1 VGGLKMS
8 KRVRRLILYVVYI
21 LTVVAVFAPIAW
33 MISQSLKDPSEQFV
47 TPPTILVFK
56 PTLENYIKAIQSVVL
71 RCFINSF
78 IVCSL
83 TTIIAVGVSILS
95 AYTFSREK
103 FRGRRSLLQFIV
115 VTQLL
120 PLISIIIPLYR
131 IMHALHLLDTYVALI
146 ISFLTFTVPTAIWL
160 LYSFIKTLP
169 LDLEEAAQIDGCSK
183 VGAFFR
189 VTLPLLRPGITATAA
204 YVFIVT
210 WQEFLFSLTFIS
222 SPELKPLSVG
232 ILRFIG
238 QLGLVDWGA
247 LMASSVLT
255 TLPVFVMFLALQR
268 QIISGLTSGALKQ

>member
-1 VGGLKMS
+1 MKTS
-8 KRVRRLILYVVYI
+8 KKVRSLVLYTIYI
-21 LTVVAVFAPIAW
+21 LTVIAISAPIMW
-33 MISQSLKDPSEQFV
+33 MISQSLKNPSEQFA
-47 TPPTILVFK
+47 TPPTLLVLR
-56 PTLENYIKAIQSVVL
+56 PTLENYIKAVQSVVL

-78 IVCSL
+78 IVCSS
-83 TTIIAVGVSILS
+83 TTIIAVIVSIL
-95 AYTFSREK
+95 AVYTFSRER
-103 FRGRRSLLQFIV
+103 FMGRKALLQLIV

-131 IMHALHLLDTYVALI
+131 IMRALHLLDTYGALV

-160 LYSFIKTLP
+160 LYGFIKTLP

-255 TLPVFVMFLALQR
+255 TLPVFILFLALQR
-268 QIISGLTSGALKQ
+268 QIVSGLTSGALKR